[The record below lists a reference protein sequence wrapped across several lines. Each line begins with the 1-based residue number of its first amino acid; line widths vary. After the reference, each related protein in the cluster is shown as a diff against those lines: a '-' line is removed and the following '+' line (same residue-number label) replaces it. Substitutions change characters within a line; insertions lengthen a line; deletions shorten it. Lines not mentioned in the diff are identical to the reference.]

1 MPFALPPPWGPMEM
15 VPRDAF
21 LGPQE
26 SVPIATAEGRIAAES
41 LAAYPPGI
49 PNVLPGERLTRET
62 LDFIADTLEHGGHLR
77 GAVDRT
83 LKTVRV
89 VVE

>member
-1 MPFALPPPWGPMEM
+1 MEM
-15 VPRDAF
+15 APREAF

-26 SVPIATAEGRIAAES
+26 AVRLTEAEGRIASES
-41 LAAYPPGI
+41 LAAYPPGV

-62 LDFIADTLEHGGHLR
+62 LDFIADTLAHGGYLR

-83 LKTVRV
+83 LETIRV